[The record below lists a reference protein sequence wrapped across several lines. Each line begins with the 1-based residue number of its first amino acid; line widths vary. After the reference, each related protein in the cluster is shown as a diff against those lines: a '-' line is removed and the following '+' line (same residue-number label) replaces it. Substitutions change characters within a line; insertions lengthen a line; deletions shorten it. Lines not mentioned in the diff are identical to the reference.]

1 MRHHRHLRYA
11 GFAEPTGDDDIAFYE
26 AKLRHE
32 LDGAGLYEALAAAER
47 RPFRRDLFA
56 RASHAKRAHAEARRQ
71 WLISHGATLGAHR
84 DGFRA
89 RILAALAALFGSRFV
104 LPAVVAAELA
114 DESRHEKQDAA
125 AALGAEE
132 IDAAAAV
139 AAVAESGRQA
149 ATGRRGASGND
160 LRAAVLGA
168 NDGLASNFCLMMGVA
183 GAGTSQHTM
192 LLTGLAGLVAGAC
205 SMALGEWLSVSN
217 ARELATELVS
227 KQRDEL
233 EQAPE
238 SGRQK
243 LATIYE
249 AKGLTH
255 FDAQRVA
262 AQIMQN
268 SPAALDTLTR
278 EGLGVDPDELGGNPW
293 TAAGLSFALF
303 AIGAIVPVL
312 PLSLLSGKV
321 AIVVSVAASAA
332 ALALLGLLTSLFNG
346 RSVSFSAF
354 RQVLIGCAAAAV
366 TYGAGAALGV
376 SPT

>member
-1 MRHHRHLRYA
+1 
-11 GFAEPTGDDDIAFYE
+11 
-26 AKLRHE
+26 
-32 LDGAGLYEALAAAER
+32 
-47 RPFRRDLFA
+47 
-56 RASHAKRAHAEARRQ
+56 
-71 WLISHGATLGAHR
+71 
-84 DGFRA
+84 
-89 RILAALAALFGSRFV
+89 
-104 LPAVVAAELA
+104 
-114 DESRHEKQDAA
+114 
-125 AALGAEE
+125 
-132 IDAAAAV
+132 
-139 AAVAESGRQA
+139 
-149 ATGRRGASGND
+149 
-160 LRAAVLGA
+160 
-168 NDGLASNFCLMMGVA
+168 
-183 GAGTSQHTM
+183 M

-268 SPAALDTLTR
+268 NPAALDTLTR
-278 EGLGVDPDELGGNPW
+278 EGLGIDPDELGGNPW

>member
-1 MRHHRHLRYA
+1 VRYA
-11 GFAEPTGDDDIAFYE
+11 RLGASAGDEDIARYK
-26 AKLRHE
+26 ANLQNE
-32 LDGAGLYEALAAAER
+32 LDGADLYEALAAAER

-56 RASHAKRAHAEARRQ
+56 RVSHAKRSHAEARRR
-71 WLISHGATLGAHR
+71 WLISHGVTPGRHR

-89 RILAALAALFGSRFV
+89 RILAALAAYFGPRFV
-104 LPAVVAAELA
+104 LPAVLAGELT
-114 DESRHEKQDAA
+114 DESRHERQDECAA
-125 AALGAEE
+125 FAAEE
-132 IDAAAAV
+132 IDDAAAV
-139 AAVAESGRQA
+139 AAVSEPGRQA
-149 ATGRRGASGND
+149 AAGRRSASGND

-183 GAGTSQHTM
+183 GAGTTGHAM

-217 ARELATELVS
+217 ARELAAELVS

-249 AKGLTH
+249 AKGLPQP
-255 FDAQRVA
+255 DAQRVA

-268 SPAALDTLTR
+268 SPAALDTLMR
-278 EGLGVDPDELGGNPW
+278 EGLGIDPDELGGNPW

-303 AIGAIVPVL
+303 AMGAIVPVL
-312 PLSLLSGKV
+312 PLSLLSGKAAIAVSIV
-321 AIVVSVAASAA
+321 ASGA
-332 ALALLGLLTSLFNG
+332 ALAVLGLLTSLFNG

-376 SPT
+376 SLT